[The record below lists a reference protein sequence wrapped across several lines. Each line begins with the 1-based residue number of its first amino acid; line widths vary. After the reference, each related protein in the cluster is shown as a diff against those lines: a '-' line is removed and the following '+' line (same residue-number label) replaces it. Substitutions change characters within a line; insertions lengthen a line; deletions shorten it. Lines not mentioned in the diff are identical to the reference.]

1 MITRILAVLSLVA
14 LPFYSAAQNEHSSA
28 STEIEFYQIELSPNE
43 KLKLSQLKIYFENE
57 QHDDE
62 GTMDRP
68 APFPPPNTINKVQD
82 FSLIP
87 I

>member
-1 MITRILAVLSLVA
+1 MLSLVA

-57 QHDDE
+57 QHNDE
-62 GTMDRP
+62 GTMDLP
-68 APFPPPNTINKVQD
+68 VPFPPPDAINEVQD
-82 FSLIP
+82 YSLIS

>member
-57 QHDDE
+57 QHNDE
-62 GTMDRP
+62 GTMDLP
-68 APFPPPNTINKVQD
+68 VPFPPPDTINEVQES
-82 FSLIP
+82 SLIS